1 MGYRMLKIDH
11 LYEVYRRVVAGE
23 SKRSIAN
30 QTGWDRKTIG
40 KYVGIL
46 TERALLPTDEPIARE
61 EFQSRAVDLA
71 DQPREKSTPARDQL
85 LDHLDELRDLI
96 APPKDENGRTEK
108 PMRAKSAYRVILR
121 RHNLSIGYSSFKRF
135 ARSHGLMD
143 VAKKTYI
150 RIELPPGREIQL
162 DYGSMGL
169 MAVDGQ
175 NRTIYAFCA
184 ILAHSRKPFVQ
195 LVTSQNEQSFAAS
208 VVEMLHFYGGVPE
221 FLTVDNLKA
230 AVVKPDLWDPQLNRS
245 LAEVSEYY
253 GTFINAAR
261 VETPT
266 DKGKVER
273 IVPVVREAYRVLRTV
288 HPTASLTEMNRYMLE
303 WCVNDYGT
311 TPHGTTHIP
320 PEEAFITERNA
331 LKSLPEARFEPAV
344 WKTAKVH
351 SGDGFLTYNKMRFA
365 VPAKYRGKT
374 GGCPRHQPPDRDFL
388 RYRAYPWVS
397 LRAGNACVL
406 LQERL
411 SRGKAG
417 DVGWLLPTT
426 PSPASEIVRECGAGP
441 DFCNPR
447 ASCVPQCPPGA
458 GIIADYGRF
467 PRSSGLRCPLSD
479 RPPSPNRG
487 SQDVQST
494 L

>member
-344 WKTAKVH
+344 WKTV
-351 SGDGFLTYNKMRFA
+351 S
-365 VPAKYRGKT
+365 VP
-374 GGCPRHQPPDRDFL
+374 
-388 RYRAYPWVS
+388 
-397 LRAGNACVL
+397 
-406 LQERL
+406 
-411 SRGKAG
+411 
-417 DVGWLLPTT
+417 
-426 PSPASEIVRECGAGP
+426 EILAAP
-441 DFCNPR
+441 
-447 ASCVPQCPPGA
+447 
-458 GIIADYGRF
+458 F
-467 PRSSGLRCPLSD
+467 PENLSGLAR
-479 RPPSPNRG
+479 R
-487 SQDVQST
+487 
-494 L
+494 